1 MSRWI
6 KVVGGGLA
14 VAVAF
19 ATAGLAGEGS
29 RRGHDG
35 PGRGHGGGA
44 MMGLRLLDLSES
56 QKDAVKQLSEQH
68 HDAVRPLFEQQQAL
82 QTQLD
87 TALGASQPDAARV
100 GQLVIQRHALGEQ
113 MKAERGKLEAAVV
126 ALLTPEQKQM
136 WDRLKAVREQERG
149 ERGWR
154 GNHQGHGPRGDA
166 K

>member
-19 ATAGLAGEGS
+19 ATVGLAGEG
-29 RRGHDG
+29 RGHDG
-35 PGRGHGGGA
+35 PGRGHGRHGA
-44 MMGLRLLDLSES
+44 LMGLRLLDLSET
-56 QKDAVKQLSEQH
+56 QKDSVKQLTEQH
-68 HDAVRPLFEQQQAL
+68 RDAVRPLFEQQQAL

-87 TALGASQPDAARV
+87 AALGASQPDPARV

-136 WDRLKAVREQERG
+136 WDRLKAVREAERAERG
-149 ERGWR
+149 GRGR
-154 GNHQGHGPRGDA
+154 GFGPQGDA